1 MSEVEEH
8 NTLQCRLALLRC
20 PQCQRE
26 LSAQSQEAL
35 QCVPCAI
42 HYPIT
47 NGIPRMLTSAMRQ
60 AMTGV
65 GTGAGSAAE
74 VDPRSVATAQSFGY
88 EWTHFPQMRAEWE
101 QNFWGY
107 FAPHT
112 SATFQGKRV
121 LDAGCGTGRH
131 TFYAAQFAQE
141 VWSVDLGDAV
151 EVARRNN
158 ADNQNVQVVQADLYQ
173 LPFPPESFDFV
184 YSIGV
189 LHHLPDPEGAFR
201 NLLRYLKKGGQA
213 HIYLYWKPEQQPL
226 KRALLELVTALRQVT
241 TRLPHPVI
249 HSLAYPAA
257 AAAFVG
263 FVWPYQ
269 LLRAVG
275 LHQVAE
281 RLPMKQYAQYPFS
294 VCINDQF
301 DRFSAP
307 IENRYTRA
315 EVEGWLERA
324 GLEEIVVRPNY
335 GWCAT
340 GRKKA

>member
-1 MSEVEEH
+1 MSDLEDDK
-8 NTLQCRLALLRC
+8 TRRQRLALLRC
-20 PQCQRE
+20 PKCQSE
-26 LSAQSQEAL
+26 LSVQGSDAL
-35 QCVPCAI
+35 QCSQCAMR
-42 HYPIT
+42 YPIV
-47 NGIPRMLTSAMRQ
+47 NGIPRMLTQEMRQ
-60 AMTGV
+60 ALTGSV
-65 GTGAGSAAE
+65 NELE

-112 SATFQGKRV
+112 AATFNSKRV

-158 ADNQNVQVVQADLYQ
+158 AAHPNVQVVQADLYQ
-173 LPFPPESFDFV
+173 LPFPAESFDFV

-213 HIYLYWKPEQQPL
+213 HIYLYWKPERQPI
-226 KRALLELVTALRQVT
+226 KRALLEFVTALRQVT
-241 TRLPHPVI
+241 TRLPHRLI
-249 HSLAYPAA
+249 HGLAYPAA

-269 LLRAVG
+269 LLRAAG
-275 LHQVAE
+275 LNQIAE
-281 RLPMKQYAQYPFS
+281 RLPLKQYAQYPFS

-315 EVEGWLERA
+315 EVQGWLERA
-324 GLEEIVVRPNY
+324 GLAEIVVRPNF
-335 GWCAT
+335 GWCAS
-340 GRKKA
+340 GRKPL